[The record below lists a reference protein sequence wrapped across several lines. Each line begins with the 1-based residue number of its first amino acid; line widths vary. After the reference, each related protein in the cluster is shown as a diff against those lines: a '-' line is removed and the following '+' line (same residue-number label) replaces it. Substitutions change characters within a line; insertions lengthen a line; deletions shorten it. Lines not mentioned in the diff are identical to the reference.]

1 MLLLRAWALDPLWVF
16 IRHLS
21 INLYLSFFVYLNF
34 LIKNLGFDINN
45 KKKKRKPKKIFK
57 ETALFILAISPLFML
72 YFLL

>member
-1 MLLLRAWALDPLWVF
+1 MLLIKAWIIDPLWVF
-16 IRHLS
+16 ISNLS
-21 INLYLSFFVYLNF
+21 INLYLAFFVYLNF